1 MASLCPYLA
10 AVPLRLAWPQVP
22 LTELPESSVRTFAL
36 LYTTASP
43 SCACSGVTWSDLA
56 GFYVADDLVGMEAQV
71 DLCQV
76 KRWPRRVPM
85 PRWCPVMPPDYC
97 TARLAAPVTGK
108 ESGDRALAVP
118 VKAASAGRH
127 TGGEG
132 RQVEEEPAKCPA
144 RCRVDGLV
152 DVCHSRC
159 FLTQGGSVENFFVR
173 ESLPVGSTIGTLRL
187 EGDASANG
195 DIYLRLK
202 EKNSPVQ
209 ISDNSKNLTLTK
221 KLDKEGKDGEA
232 HVIVNVICDRR
243 GTTDP
248 SFTIPVNIRVT
259 DDNDNAPVFVNAPY
273 YVNVSEV
280 TVIGTVIVGDI
291 LAVDDDQQGPFSTV
305 QYSILPG
312 PYSDMFAF
320 ESPLRGALVL
330 KQPLDYE
337 RLPVF
342 NITILAQDQ
351 AAEARSSS
359 TVVTIQV
366 QDADDQNPA
375 FARDHY
381 MAVIPDNPV
390 KGTPI
395 EVQPE
400 TVSAVDRDAG
410 IMAEVTYSFS
420 RDEEASRYFKI
431 DPKTGEVSLSM
442 NLPDDQLHQP
452 ATLVVRATQ
461 VDNPDRYALTTVT
474 LSRRGYYSTQL
485 QFVQRDYVATVLENL
500 PKHSLIAPTIINK
513 NLDSNIRFRLERN
526 GDGVFGISSS
536 GQIIL
541 EFELDYEL
549 KQEYNLLI
557 YVSDG
562 EFNDTATLRVQ
573 VLNVND
579 WDPRFRYPQYEFYV
593 TSTTLRPG
601 DAVGTIEVADGD
613 RGDQITLTVMG
624 EDARM
629 FAISSD
635 GELRVRDLTT
645 LNSTEAHIVIQAK
658 DSGSPPRMA
667 SAPVTIN
674 FPAGMVKSSPLGAT
688 SSFLL
693 MVIFGA
699 LLGVFVLVII
709 CLAIYIHKN
718 KKYADDP
725 NAALPTKM
733 RNVGSVKKYR
743 DDNDAALP
751 TKMSQIVT
759 NNVPHTKLDPLSPLN
774 HQMQGNGRQMTPI
787 GSPMPTGALAGIEQ
801 PTSNDHVNN
810 NNAHTNNN
818 NYGGGGS
825 VRASTISVRSNV
837 GGGSAHGSRRYLKN
851 PLANGSLPAASSNTS
866 DHPHGL
872 DGHSLNGTVRSHST
886 TASTASLNDSLDPQ
900 IRSSTLSI
908 GGRSSIGMSPSPIG
922 SARALG
928 GLPHSN
934 KVGPAPTPPP
944 PPANTPFPEQSSP
957 GGLSTVSLDS
967 LPTKIAWPHGSIPKR
982 VKKLSWEDELSNK
995 TELDPEVS
1003 VTPMPQS
1010 SVSDTPNLTVYF

>member
-1 MASLCPYLA
+1 MRGPSAPSSSPRTAREEDPIAATSDMTGGRIGLRPSCSAQPTGSRRRGRHSHECAGSASDSRVSARTSPHGRNDAFVTCDESGLDNT
-10 AVPLRLAWPQVP
+10 R
-22 LTELPESSVRTFAL
+22 TEMGGVGGGCACARESSR
-36 LYTTASP
+36 ASR
-43 SCACSGVTWSDLA
+43 VW
-56 GFYVADDLVGMEAQV
+56 
-71 DLCQV
+71 
-76 KRWPRRVPM
+76 RW
-85 PRWCPVMPPDYC
+85 
-97 TARLAAPVTGK
+97 
-108 ESGDRALAVP
+108 
-118 VKAASAGRH
+118 ASR
-127 TGGEG
+127 
-132 RQVEEEPAKCPA
+132 RQVQNVLLMTCFYLL
-144 RCRVDGLV
+144 LV
-152 DVCHSRC
+152 AAGAAAQDSRC

-187 EGDASANG
+187 EGDASATG

-390 KGTPI
+390 RGTSI

-400 TVSAVDRDAG
+400 TVQAVDRDAG
-410 IMAEVTYSFS
+410 IMAEVVYSFS
-420 RDEEASRYFKI
+420 RDEEAARYFKI

-442 NLPDDQLHQP
+442 NLPHDQLHQP

-513 NLDSNIRFRLERN
+513 NLDSNIRFSLERN

-549 KQEYNLLI
+549 QQEYNLHI

-613 RGDQITLTVMG
+613 RGDQISLTVMG

-658 DSGSPPRMA
+658 DSGSPPRTA

-751 TKMSQIVT
+751 TKMSQIVS

-787 GSPMPTGALAGIEQ
+787 GSPMPTSALAGIEA
-801 PTSNDHVNN
+801 PTANDHVNN

-825 VRASTISVRSNV
+825 VRASTISVRSNI
-837 GGGSAHGSRRYLKN
+837 GGGSAQGSRRYLKN
-851 PLANGSLPAASSNTS
+851 PLANGSLPAASSNPS
-866 DHPHGL
+866 DHPHGT
-872 DGHSLNGTVRSHST
+872 DGYSLNGTVRSHST
-886 TASTASLNDSLDPQ
+886 TASTASLSDTLDSQ
-900 IRSSTLSI
+900 I
-908 GGRSSIGMSPSPIG
+908 SPSPIG

-944 PPANTPFPEQSSP
+944 PPTNTPFPEQQSP

-967 LPTKIAWPHGSIPKR
+967 IPTKIAWPHGSIPKR